1 MHSRRLERKGK
12 HMSKE
17 DVKVDEKLVKEIALL
32 ARLDL
37 SQEETEIFVSQ
48 FKDILDYVSILNE
61 VDTEDVPPAYLSSA
75 NKNVIREDEI
85 EESVP
90 TKEFLANAPQSK
102 DDYIVIPRVH
112 IEQ

>member
-1 MHSRRLERKGK
+1 
-12 HMSKE
+12 MSKKVE
-17 DVKVDEKLVKEIALL
+17 IQVDEKLVKEIALL

-37 SQEETEIFVSQ
+37 TREETEMFVSQ
-48 FKDILDYVSILNE
+48 FKDILDYVSVLNE
-61 VDTEDVPPAYLSSA
+61 VDTENIPPAYLSSA
-75 NKNVIREDEI
+75 NKGVIRDDEI

-90 TKEFLANAPQSK
+90 TKEFLANAPQAK

>member
-1 MHSRRLERKGK
+1 
-12 HMSKE
+12 MSKKE
-17 DVKVDEKLVKEIALL
+17 VRVDEKLVKEIAFL

-37 SQEETEIFVSQ
+37 SEEETEMFVSQ

-61 VDTEDVPPAYLSSA
+61 VDTENISPAYLSSA
-75 NKNVIREDEI
+75 NKSVMREDET

-90 TKEFLANAPQSK
+90 TQEFLANVPESK
-102 DDYIVIPRVH
+102 DDYVVIPRVH